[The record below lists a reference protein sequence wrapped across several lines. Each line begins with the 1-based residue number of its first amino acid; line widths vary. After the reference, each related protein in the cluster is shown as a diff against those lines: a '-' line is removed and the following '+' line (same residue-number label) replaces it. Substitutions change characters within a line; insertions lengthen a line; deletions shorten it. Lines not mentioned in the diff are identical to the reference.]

1 VAAGAGA
8 GAAGAGAPPALTL
21 VADSTRAPPL
31 EIDIDAGAWQ
41 PAAHERRAGAPAPT
55 LLGLRAAVRGTT
67 VFRVLRADARDGDA
81 DVGRLVCVYTR
92 HVAALPA
99 CVALDAAAADAADDD
114 ADAGADADADSDA
127 AAIDLARFEAV
138 RGVRASDDE
147 VAAMLAGA
155 VAAAATRRENRHCP
169 HSRGSSS
176 TRATRALCAS
186 ALRTRRKT
194 APRAGDSDPPAPPAP
209 AGAPP
214 CAMGMSVRTAGWRYT
229 RWTGYDYGEAAWGPV
244 WNDVRG
250 EELYS
255 HAADDASEDPHAGT
269 DFDDNELVNLAGIPT
284 YAAVQAQLAAQLR
297 AAFPPRSA
305 T

>member
-1 VAAGAGA
+1 MGSSSPAGAGAGA

-81 DVGRLVCVYTR
+81 DIGRLVCVYTR

-114 ADAGADADADSDA
+114 ADAGAGADADADA

-155 VAAAATRRENRHCP
+155 VAAAATRASDGGER
-169 HSRGSSS
+169 
-176 TRATRALCAS
+176 TALPPLARQ
-186 ALRTRRKT
+186 LFD
-194 APRAGDSDPPAPPAP
+194 AGDEGFVCISFEDA
-209 AGAPP
+209 
-214 CAMGMSVRTAGWRYT
+214 
-229 RWTGYDYGEAAWGPV
+229 EE
-244 WNDVRG
+244 DV
-250 EELYS
+250 ETTS
-255 HAADDASEDPHAGT
+255 
-269 DFDDNELVNLAGIPT
+269 
-284 YAAVQAQLAAQLR
+284 
-297 AAFPPRSA
+297 
-305 T
+305 